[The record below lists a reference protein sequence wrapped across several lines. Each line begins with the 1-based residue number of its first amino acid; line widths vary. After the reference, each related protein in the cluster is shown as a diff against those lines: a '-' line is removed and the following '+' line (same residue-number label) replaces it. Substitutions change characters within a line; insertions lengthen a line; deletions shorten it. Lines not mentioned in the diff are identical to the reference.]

1 MMGKPN
7 QLEPKLFY
15 HDISLE
21 RRMPDDDPLRKIK
34 QLVDFDFIRSQVADS
49 YGTKG
54 NQSVDPAVILKL
66 MFLLFYENVKSERS
80 LMRKLPLRMDWL
92 WFCDYDL
99 DEDTPDHSV
108 LSKARRRWGTEVFE
122 SFFMNILEQCIN
134 AGLVDGEIIYIDS
147 STIDANA
154 DIDKVR
160 PQLRR
165 VSEELTDKLE
175 NFIEP
180 QYSKLCEDNC
190 EQEKLEKRVS
200 PVDPDARIGYKRGK
214 STLSYKDHR
223 VVDDKHGIVTTTIT
237 TPANVTDDKMLP
249 EAVKTHQ
256 FKTGTKIKNAVG
268 DKGYGTSANYKY
280 LKENNITPCIPHQRH
295 KSSQAAD
302 FTIDK
307 FVYDSTGDCYICP
320 AGEKLTRFSTNK
332 ADGTSQY
339 RLKRETCQRCEYFT
353 KCVVSKKT
361 GRSVQRNPNSMYYDW
376 ADGCLT
382 RQQRY
387 RLMSRR
393 KYKAEGS
400 FADGAN
406 NYGFKRARWR
416 GLDKMQIQNLMIAAI
431 QNLGKLL
438 RYGGSVDR
446 LTATATSIKAFFKCI
461 DGVLRRLLSIYAGC
475 ERILSHQKAK
485 PV

>member
-15 HDISLE
+15 HGVSLE
-21 RRMPDDDPLRKIK
+21 RRVHMEHPLRKIK
-34 QLVDFDFIRSQVADS
+34 QLLDFDFIRSQVADT
-49 YGTKG
+49 YGNNG

-66 MFLLFYENVKSERS
+66 MFLLFYENVKSERA
-80 LMRKLPLRMDWL
+80 LTRQLPLRLDWL

-108 LSKARRRWGTEVFE
+108 LSKARKRWGSEIFE
-122 SFFMNILEQCIN
+122 QFFMNILEQCIA
-134 AGLVDGEIIYIDS
+134 AGLVDGEIIHIDS

-154 DIDKVR
+154 DINKVR
-160 PQLRR
+160 PQLRKIT
-165 VSEELTDKLE
+165 EELTDKFDGDGE
-175 NFIEP
+175 E
-180 QYSKLCEDNC
+180 
-190 EQEKLEKRVS
+190 EKLEKRVNPADS
-200 PVDPDARIGYKRGK
+200 DSRIGYKQGK
-214 STLSYKDHR
+214 SKLAYKDHR

-249 EAVKTHQ
+249 EAIKSHQ
-256 FKTGTKIKNAVG
+256 FKTSTKIKNVVG

-280 LKENNITPCIPHQRH
+280 LHQNHITPCIPHQRH
-295 KSSQAAD
+295 KLSQAAD
-302 FTIDK
+302 FTSDK
-307 FVYDSTGDCYICP
+307 FVYDSVGDCYICP
-320 AGEKLTRFSTNK
+320 AGEKLTHFSTNK
-332 ADGTSQY
+332 AEGTSQY
-339 RLKRETCQRCEYFT
+339 RLKRETCQRCDYFK

-361 GRSVQRNPNSMYYDW
+361 GRSVQRNPNSMYYHW

-382 RQQRY
+382 KHQRY

-416 GLDKMQIQNLMIAAI
+416 GLDKMKIQNLMIAAI
-431 QNLGKLL
+431 QNIGKLL
-438 RYGGSVDR
+438 RYGDSIDR
-446 LTATATSIKAFFKCI
+446 LTAKASSINAIFKFI
-461 DGVLRRLLSIYAGC
+461 DRVLRRLLSVYTGY
-475 ERILSHQKAK
+475 ERILSYQRAK
-485 PV
+485 SV

>member
-15 HDISLE
+15 HGVSLE
-21 RRMPDDDPLRKIK
+21 RRVHMEHPLRKIK
-34 QLVDFDFIRSQVADS
+34 QLLDFDFIRSQVADT
-49 YGTKG
+49 YGNNG

-66 MFLLFYENVKSERS
+66 MFLLFYENVKSERA
-80 LMRKLPLRMDWL
+80 LTRQLPLRLDWL

-108 LSKARRRWGTEVFE
+108 LSKARKRWGSEIFE
-122 SFFMNILEQCIN
+122 QFFMNILEQCIA
-134 AGLVDGEIIYIDS
+134 AGLVDGEIIHIDS

-154 DIDKVR
+154 DINKVR
-160 PQLRR
+160 PQLRKIT
-165 VSEELTDKLE
+165 EELTDKFDGDGE
-175 NFIEP
+175 E
-180 QYSKLCEDNC
+180 
-190 EQEKLEKRVS
+190 EKLEKRVNPADS
-200 PVDPDARIGYKRGK
+200 DSRIGYKQGK
-214 STLSYKDHR
+214 SKLAYKDHR

-249 EAVKTHQ
+249 EAIKSHQ
-256 FKTGTKIKNAVG
+256 FKTSTKIKNVVG

-280 LKENNITPCIPHQRH
+280 LHQNHITPCIPHQRH
-295 KSSQAAD
+295 KLSQAAD
-302 FTIDK
+302 FTSDK
-307 FVYDSTGDCYICP
+307 FVYDSVGDCYICP
-320 AGEKLTRFSTNK
+320 AGEKLTHFSTNK
-332 ADGTSQY
+332 AEGTSQY
-339 RLKRETCQRCEYFT
+339 RLKRETCQRCDYFK

-361 GRSVQRNPNSMYYDW
+361 GRSVQRNPNSMYYHW

-382 RQQRY
+382 KHQRY

-416 GLDKMQIQNLMIAAI
+416 GLDKMKIQNLMIAAI
-431 QNLGKLL
+431 QNIGKLL
-438 RYGGSVDR
+438 RYGDSIDR
-446 LTATATSIKAFFKCI
+446 LTAKASSINAIFRFI
-461 DGVLRRLLSIYAGC
+461 DRVLRRLLSVYTGY
-475 ERILSHQKAK
+475 ERILSYQRAK
-485 PV
+485 SV

>member
-15 HDISLE
+15 NGVSLE
-21 RRMPDDDPLRKIK
+21 RRVHMEHPLRKIK
-34 QLVDFDFIRSQVADS
+34 QLLDFDFIRSQVADT
-49 YGTKG
+49 YGNNG

-66 MFLLFYENVKSERS
+66 MFLLFYENVKSERA
-80 LMRKLPLRMDWL
+80 LTRQLPLRLDWL

-108 LSKARRRWGTEVFE
+108 LSKARKRWGSEIFE
-122 SFFMNILEQCIN
+122 QFFMNILEQCIA
-134 AGLVDGEIIYIDS
+134 AGLVDGEIIHIDS

-154 DIDKVR
+154 DINKVR
-160 PQLRR
+160 PQLRKIT
-165 VSEELTDKLE
+165 EELTDKFDGDGE
-175 NFIEP
+175 E
-180 QYSKLCEDNC
+180 
-190 EQEKLEKRVS
+190 EKLEKRVNPADS
-200 PVDPDARIGYKRGK
+200 DSRIGYKQGK
-214 STLSYKDHR
+214 SKLAYKDHR

-249 EAVKTHQ
+249 EAIKSHQ
-256 FKTGTKIKNAVG
+256 FKTSTKIKNVVG

-280 LKENNITPCIPHQRH
+280 LHQNHITPCIPHQRH
-295 KSSQAAD
+295 KLSQAAD
-302 FTIDK
+302 FTSDK
-307 FVYDSTGDCYICP
+307 FVYDSVGDCYICP
-320 AGEKLTRFSTNK
+320 AGEKLTHFSTNK
-332 ADGTSQY
+332 AEGTSQY
-339 RLKRETCQRCEYFT
+339 RLKRETCQRCDYFK

-361 GRSVQRNPNSMYYDW
+361 GRSVQRNPNSMYYHW

-382 RQQRY
+382 KHQRY

-416 GLDKMQIQNLMIAAI
+416 GLDKMKIQNLMIAAI
-431 QNLGKLL
+431 QNIGKLL
-438 RYGGSVDR
+438 RYGDSIDR
-446 LTATATSIKAFFKCI
+446 LTAKASSINAIFKFI
-461 DGVLRRLLSIYAGC
+461 DRVLRRLLSVYTGY
-475 ERILSHQKAK
+475 ERILSYQRAK
-485 PV
+485 SV

>member
-15 HDISLE
+15 HGVSLE
-21 RRMPDDDPLRKIK
+21 RRVHMEHPLRKIK
-34 QLVDFDFIRSQVADS
+34 QLLDFDFIRSQVADT
-49 YGTKG
+49 YGNNG

-66 MFLLFYENVKSERS
+66 MFLLFYENVKSERA
-80 LMRKLPLRMDWL
+80 LTRQLPLRLDWL

-108 LSKARRRWGTEVFE
+108 LSKARKRWGSDIFE
-122 SFFMNILEQCIN
+122 QFFMNILEQCIA
-134 AGLVDGEIIYIDS
+134 AGLVDGEIIHIDS

-154 DIDKVR
+154 DINKVR
-160 PQLRR
+160 PQLRKIT
-165 VSEELTDKLE
+165 EELTDKFDGDGE
-175 NFIEP
+175 E
-180 QYSKLCEDNC
+180 
-190 EQEKLEKRVS
+190 EKLEKRVNPADS
-200 PVDPDARIGYKRGK
+200 DSRIGYKQGK
-214 STLSYKDHR
+214 SKLAYKDHR

-249 EAVKTHQ
+249 EAIKSHQ
-256 FKTGTKIKNAVG
+256 FKTSTKIKNVVG

-280 LKENNITPCIPHQRH
+280 LHQNHITPCIPHQRH
-295 KSSQAAD
+295 KLSQAAD
-302 FTIDK
+302 FTSDK
-307 FVYDSTGDCYICP
+307 FVYDSVGDCYICP
-320 AGEKLTRFSTNK
+320 AGEKLTHFSTNK
-332 ADGTSQY
+332 AEGTSQY
-339 RLKRETCQRCEYFT
+339 RLKRETCQRCDYFK

-361 GRSVQRNPNSMYYDW
+361 GRSVQRNPNSMYYHW

-382 RQQRY
+382 KHQRY

-416 GLDKMQIQNLMIAAI
+416 GLDKMKIQNLMIAAI
-431 QNLGKLL
+431 QNIGKLL
-438 RYGGSVDR
+438 RYGDSIDR
-446 LTATATSIKAFFKCI
+446 LTAKASSINAIFKFI
-461 DGVLRRLLSIYAGC
+461 DRVLRRLLSVYTGY
-475 ERILSHQKAK
+475 ERILSYQRAK
-485 PV
+485 SV